1 MTPPRVP
8 LAKIVIEASGEHQ
21 VNMES
26 PPCPPE
32 SEVWFCRDESS
43 ANV

>member
-21 VNMES
+21 VNMER
-26 PPCPPE
+26 
-32 SEVWFCRDESS
+32 EVAVLPARK
-43 ANV
+43 